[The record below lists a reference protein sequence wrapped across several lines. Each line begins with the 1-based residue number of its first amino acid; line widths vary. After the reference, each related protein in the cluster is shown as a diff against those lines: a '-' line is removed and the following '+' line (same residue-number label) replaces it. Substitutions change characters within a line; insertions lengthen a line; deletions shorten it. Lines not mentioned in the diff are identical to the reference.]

1 MSRLE
6 WLLDVP
12 LPVTLMWFLAIET
25 SFQMPKDTAA
35 KMMKR
40 MIMMMAITSFF
51 FMLTVM
57 LCLVRLSLLQTM
69 DSREMFQSETVSSR
83 VQLDCRG
90 SWVGIPSQEL
100 CCGRVELS
108 RSPSQEVGAEST

>member
-69 DSREMFQSETVSSR
+69 DSREMFQS
-83 VQLDCRG
+83 
-90 SWVGIPSQEL
+90 SQEL
-100 CCGRVELS
+100 CRGRVELS